1 MTSKMSP
8 GSGLVELGVA
18 MVAVQAAAQSLRGDV
33 EGRIERTGEAA
44 RRPTLHLWGSGFP
57 FRGPDLRRR
66 GCEGFAADWDG
77 KRNKRGPGSTVWRCR
92 SARGFDGVNR
102 GKPGISTRREKQGRS
117 WENGWTQDCTAA
129 ERGPESGCQ
138 IPERL
143 RRAEGRSALGTRG
156 AKRKREGWRKK
167 NEERGLVSARGFP
180 HITRRPAAAT
190 TLDLFP
196 GLPDGQRRAC
206 ASCPSAC
213 LRRKRGLGHADQGSV
228 QVVATSE
235 RRIGAG
241 KVLRC

>member
-1 MTSKMSP
+1 MKSSAWPTRQSSICPGLWFERCDLRMTSKMSP

-92 SARGFDGVNR
+92 RSARGFDGVNR

-167 NEERGLVSARGFP
+167 KRNKVWSQHEGSPISPVDQRLQPRWICFQDCRTGRGVRV
-180 HITRRPAAAT
+180 
-190 TLDLFP
+190 
-196 GLPDGQRRAC
+196 RRARVRVC
-206 ASCPSAC
+206 
-213 LRRKRGLGHADQGSV
+213 GGSV
-228 QVVATSE
+228 D
-235 RRIGAG
+235 
-241 KVLRC
+241 

>member
-1 MTSKMSP
+1 MASTEESQGFRPDEKTRSVLGKWMDSGLYSRRE
-8 GSGLVELGVA
+8 GSGVRVP
-18 MVAVQAAAQSLRGDV
+18 DP
-33 EGRIERTGEAA
+33 GEAEEGGGTK
-44 RRPTLHLWGSGFP
+44 RPGH
-57 FRGPDLRRR
+57 
-66 GCEGFAADWDG
+66 
-77 KRNKRGPGSTVWRCR
+77 K
-92 SARGFDGVNR
+92 
-102 GKPGISTRREKQGRS
+102 RRE
-117 WENGWTQDCTAA
+117 A
-129 ERGPESGCQ
+129 EAGGLE
-138 IPERL
+138 
-143 RRAEGRSALGTRG
+143 
-156 AKRKREGWRKK
+156 KK

-241 KVLRC
+241 KVPRC

>member
-66 GCEGFAADWDG
+66 GCEGFAAGWDG
-77 KRNKRGPGSTVWRCR
+77 KRNKRGPGSTVWRCRR

-102 GKPGISTRREKQGRS
+102 GKPGISTRRENKV
-117 WENGWTQDCTAA
+117 
-129 ERGPESGCQ
+129 GPGKMDGLYS
-138 IPERL
+138 R
-143 RRAEGRSALGTRG
+143 
-156 AKRKREGWRKK
+156 REGSGVRVPDPGEAEEGGGTKRPGHKRREAEAGGLEKK